1 MPAIKDRNSGEVIE
15 IVDTREMGW
24 CVGGWWLVT
33 KDGYEV
39 ASYDIDFP
47 QSPNRRENARYE
59 ALPAET
65 QSNNACSGLAETC
78 AKCGSSMVGE
88 NCTFIQ
94 CASNASC

>member
-33 KDGYEV
+33 KNGYEV
-39 ASYDIDFP
+39 ASYDVDFP

-65 QSNNACSGLAETC
+65 QSNKACS
-78 AKCGSSMVGE
+78 
-88 NCTFIQ
+88 
-94 CASNASC
+94 